1 MSLIPVGQF
10 RSDHQPL
17 ALLVDRD
24 ADTRQM
30 YAEFLRRSAYEIDE
44 AEDGREALAK
54 ALTRHPDVIVTETR
68 LPGMNGFEFCRL
80 LRDDT
85 ATRDIAILF
94 VTGDAF
100 DSDATRA
107 QRVGADAVLVKPC
120 LPEHLAKEI
129 RRVLLLSTQVR
140 ERARAAREQASMQV
154 VASGELAPSSP
165 AAVRR
170 VMLSRA
176 HRRHDTTEP
185 ATTPPALLCPT
196 CDQPLKYM
204 KSHIGGV
211 SERHAEQWD
220 YFECAAGTGRCRTR
234 RRTRSNPTVRHAVH

>member
-1 MSLIPVGQF
+1 MSGIPFG
-10 RSDHQPL
+10 RSNFDRRPL

-24 ADTRQM
+24 ADTRHM

-100 DSDATRA
+100 ETHAKRA
-107 QRVGADAVLVKPC
+107 QSAGADAVLVKPC
-120 LPEHLAKEI
+120 LPEDLAQEI
-129 RRVLLLSTQVR
+129 RRVLLLSSQVR
-140 ERARAAREQASMQV
+140 ERTRAAAELARLQV
-154 VASGELAPSSP
+154 AVSGEAVPQSHP
-165 AAVRR
+165 AVHR

-176 HRRHDTTEP
+176 HQRHDTTEP
-185 ATTPPALLCPT
+185 PTAPPGLLCPT
-196 CDQPLKYM
+196 CDQPLSYV

-220 YFECAAGTGRCRTR
+220 YFECASGCGDFQYRQRTR
-234 RRTRSNPTVRHAVH
+234 KLRRVT